1 MPNKK
6 HSPFQEAVWQAAK
19 KIPRGKV
26 ATYGGMASLIGR
38 PGAARAVGNAL
49 NKNPHLVTVPCHRV
63 IRSDGF
69 AGGYGGPGE
78 TKRKIEL
85 LESEGVEV
93 AGGFVDFGKF
103 GWKYTQ
109 R

>member
-6 HSPFQEAVWQAAK
+6 YSTFEEAVWRAVE

-26 ATYGGMASLIGR
+26 ASYGEIASLIGR

-63 IRSDGF
+63 IRSGGSV
-69 AGGYGGPGE
+69 GGYGGPGE

-85 LESEGVEV
+85 LEAEGVEV
-93 AGGFVDFGKF
+93 VGGMIDLKRS
-103 GWKYTQ
+103 GW
-109 R
+109 RNASR